1 MYKIKDNLLIAIFMG
16 YKYYEGEPNDI
27 DYQTLVIPGEKIRL
41 CNTKYHCS
49 WDWLIPVVEKI
60 ESLNLRE
67 YGYKWPNHYYIDDN
81 TGHEEEYNYN
91 SDALVVQIEK
101 YECWI
106 YMKLS
111 LDPCYTINKKSFET
125 KFSSKIEAVYS
136 SIVEFIEWYNQYT
149 KK

>member
-67 YGYKWPNHYYIDDN
+67 Y
-81 TGHEEEYNYN
+81 NYN
-91 SDALVVQIEK
+91 FDALVVQIEK
-101 YECWI
+101 YKCWI
-106 YMKLS
+106 YMELS

-125 KFSSKIEAVYS
+125 KFLSKIEAVYS

>member
-67 YGYKWPNHYYIDDN
+67 Y
-81 TGHEEEYNYN
+81 NYN
-91 SDALVVQIEK
+91 FDALVVQIEK

-106 YMKLS
+106 YMELS

-125 KFSSKIEAVYS
+125 KFLSKIEAVYS